1 MQSTETVLS
10 SKCVCVLN
18 HRWIPVGA
26 IAGDGCCINVSREGL
41 VADSVVLGRKFF
53 VRVGLNFCVGRKG
66 KKRAEAR
73 FCGVRKSWLCWL
85 FGLCGLDGSG
95 KLIAA
100 FPDTLQI

>member
-53 VRVGLNFCVGRKG
+53 VRVGLSTFAWGVKG
-66 KKRAEAR
+66 KSALKRA
-73 FCGVRKSWLCWL
+73 F
-85 FGLCGLDGSG
+85 
-95 KLIAA
+95 AA
-100 FPDTLQI
+100 FASLGCAGYSGYAALMEAESS